1 MAAELVTAT
10 ELDAY
15 LSGDSDTALGLAEA
29 AVRAYCGWHVAPVKS
44 ETVTAWGAGDG
55 VILVPSLHV
64 VSVES
69 VTVDGEP
76 VTDFTWRE
84 HGTMHGRC
92 WRGRVEVSLIHG
104 FDQGS
109 PAYQVVRGLILA
121 IAARAKASPNGVMR
135 AQVGQ
140 ISETYS
146 QTATNQAGGVAL
158 LSTERDVL
166 APYKLPPRP

>member
-1 MAAELVTAT
+1 MAAELVTTT

-15 LSGDSDTALGLAEA
+15 LSGDSETALATAEA

-44 ETVTAWGAGDG
+44 ETVTVWGGGDG

-84 HGTMHGRC
+84 HGTLHGRC
-92 WRGRVEVSLIHG
+92 WRGRVEVSFTHG
-104 FDQGS
+104 FDLGS
-109 PAYQVVRGLILA
+109 PAYEVVRGQILA
-121 IAARAKASPNGVMR
+121 IAARAKASPDGVMR

-140 ISETYS
+140 VSETYS
-146 QTATNQAGGVAL
+146 QTSTNQAGGVSLLTVEKKAL
-158 LSTERDVL
+158 DAYV
-166 APYKLPPRP
+166 LPPRP

>member
-1 MAAELVTAT
+1 MAAELVTTT

-44 ETVTAWGAGDG
+44 ATVTAWGVGDG
-55 VILVPSLHV
+55 VLLLPSLHV
-64 VSVES
+64 ASVES
-69 VTVDGEP
+69 VTVDGDP
-76 VTDFTWRE
+76 VTDYTWRE
-84 HGTMHGRC
+84 HGTLHGRC
-92 WRGRVEVSLIHG
+92 WRGRVEVSFTHG
-104 FDQGS
+104 FDVDS

-121 IAARAKASPNGVMR
+121 VAARAKASPNGVMR

-140 ISETYS
+140 VSETYS

-158 LSTERDVL
+158 LTSEKNLL